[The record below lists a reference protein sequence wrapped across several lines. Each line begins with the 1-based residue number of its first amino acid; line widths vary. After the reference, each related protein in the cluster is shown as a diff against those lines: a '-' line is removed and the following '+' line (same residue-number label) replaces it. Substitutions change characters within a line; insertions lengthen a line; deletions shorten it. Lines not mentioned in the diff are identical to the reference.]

1 MNHPKES
8 TNGWEKMDMKVY
20 RAEQQMGFYLRWKR
34 SEYTVSNQRE
44 RGRERKELLIN
55 MTEMHEG

>member
-1 MNHPKES
+1 
-8 TNGWEKMDMKVY
+8 
-20 RAEQQMGFYLRWKR
+20 MGFYLRWKR